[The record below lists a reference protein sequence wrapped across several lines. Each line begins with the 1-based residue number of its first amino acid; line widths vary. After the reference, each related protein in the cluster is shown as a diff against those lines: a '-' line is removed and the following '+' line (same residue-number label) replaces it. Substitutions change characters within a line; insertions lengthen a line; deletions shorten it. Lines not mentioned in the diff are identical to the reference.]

1 MTEMLRA
8 DKLTKHFN
16 KGTPS
21 EVLALDH
28 ISLQVEAKDF
38 LVIIG
43 SNGSGKSTLLNLI
56 AGNYFPDEGDISID
70 NINVTSRPDYKRSKW
85 IARVFQ
91 DPLTGTAP
99 ELSLL
104 DNFRLASLRTKRKAF
119 RIGIDQQF
127 RKTVQEK
134 ISVLN
139 LGLENKL
146 DTLVGKL
153 SGGQRQALTL
163 LMATME
169 SPKILLLDE
178 PTAALDPRS
187 SEIVIQLADKLI
199 RGQQL
204 TAILITHNL
213 RQALDY
219 GTRLIMMDKG
229 KILHQFSEQEKKTL
243 SLPEMQQWFV

>member
-1 MTEMLRA
+1 MLEA
-8 DKLTKHFN
+8 NNINKYFN
-16 KGTPS
+16 RSTPS

-28 ISLQVEAKDF
+28 ISLKIEEKEF

-56 AGNYFPDEGDISID
+56 AGNYFPDEGSISI
-70 NINVTSRPDYKRSKW
+70 NGTNVTTKPDFERSKW

-91 DPLTGTAP
+91 DPLKGTAAD
-99 ELSLL
+99 LSIL
-104 DNFRLASLRTKRKAF
+104 DNFQLASLRTKRKGF
-119 RIGIDQQF
+119 RIGINHQF
-127 RKTVQEK
+127 KNFVREK

-163 LMATME
+163 LMASLDE
-169 SPKILLLDE
+169 PQILLLDE

-187 SEIVIQLADKLI
+187 SEIVMKLADQLI
-199 RGQQL
+199 HEQHL
-204 TAILITHNL
+204 TAILVTHNL
-213 RQALDY
+213 RQVLDY
-219 GTRLIMMDKG
+219 GSRLIMMDKG
-229 KILHQFSEQEKKTL
+229 KILHDYSDVEKKKL
-243 SLPEMQQWFV
+243 QLQELQGWFVV